1 MDLIS
6 GLALGI
12 ETAITPEALLF
23 CFIGVTIGMF
33 IGVLPGIGPLAAVAM
48 TLPVTYHLE
57 PMSAL
62 IMLAGIFY
70 GAQYGGST
78 ASILLNLPG
87 TSTTAVTALDGY
99 PMAKQ
104 GRAGVALFITTLT
117 SFAGG
122 CFAIV
127 ILMSFAPA
135 LGKMALKFSSAEY
148 FSIMLL
154 GLIAAATMAL
164 GSPLKGVASVVAGL
178 LLGMVGMDTTSG
190 VVRYSFGILELED
203 GLNLVAMAM
212 GLFGVAEILKNAGT
226 TERDTTNLQKV
237 RMRDLIPTR
246 EDLRLCWKPT
256 IRGSLIGSFIGILP
270 GAGPTLAAF
279 MAYAM
284 EKRVSKTP
292 ERFGKGAIEG
302 ISAPEAANNASTQAA
317 FIPTLAL
324 GIPGD
329 AGMAVLLGAMMIHGI
344 QPRPEFFSVHADLF
358 WGLVVSFWVG
368 NLMLLVLNIPL
379 IGIWVRIL
387 TIPKRMLYPAVIFFI
402 CVGVYSV
409 NNNPFDVLMVI
420 FFGVVGYLMNAFQY
434 PTAPLLMGFILG
446 PMIEQ
451 HFRRALL
458 YSRGDMMTFIDRPI
472 SAGFL
477 LAALAMIAVIALPSI
492 KAGVRNASAR
502 SKLRADGDG
511 E

>member
-1 MDLIS
+1 MDLLS

-12 ETAITPEALLF
+12 ETAITGEALLF
-23 CFIGVTIGMF
+23 CLIGVSVGMF

-48 TLPVTYHLE
+48 TLPITYHLE

-99 PMAKQ
+99 PMTQQ
-104 GRAGVALFITTLT
+104 GRAGPALFITTLT
-117 SFAGG
+117 SFFGG

-127 ILMSFAPA
+127 LLMSFAPA

-154 GLIAAATMAL
+154 GLVAAATMAL
-164 GSPLKGVASVVAGL
+164 GSPLKGLVSVVAGL
-178 LLGMVGMDTTSG
+178 LLSMVGMDPTSG
-190 VVRYSFGILELED
+190 EIRYSFGILNLQD

-212 GLFGVAEILKNAGT
+212 GLFGVAEILKNAGKG
-226 TERDTTNLQKV
+226 RDTSTVQKV
-237 RMRDLIPTR
+237 RMRDLMPTR
-246 EDLRLCWKPT
+246 TDMSQCWRPA
-256 IRGSLIGSFIGILP
+256 IRGAGIGSFVGILP

-279 MAYAM
+279 LAYAI
-284 EKRVSKTP
+284 EKRVSRTP
-292 ERFGKGAIEG
+292 ERFGRGAVEG

-344 QPRPEFFSVHADLF
+344 TPRPEFFTTNADLF
-358 WGLVVSFWVG
+358 WGLVISFWVG
-368 NLMLLVLNIPL
+368 NFLLLLLNIPL
-379 IGIWVRIL
+379 IGLWVRIL
-387 TIPKRMLYPAVIFFI
+387 TVPQRLLFPVIVFFI

-409 NNNPFDVLMVI
+409 NNNPFDVLTVI
-420 FFGVVGYLMNAFQY
+420 VFGLIGYVMNMYQY

-458 YSRGDMMTFIDRPI
+458 FSRGDITTFIDRPI
-472 SAGFL
+472 SAAF
-477 LAALAMIAVIALPSI
+477 LAATLGLVLLLVVPAMRRRRRERR
-492 KAGVRNASAR
+492 G
-502 SKLRADGDG
+502 
-511 E
+511 

>member
-1 MDLIS
+1 MDLIA
-6 GLALGI
+6 GLSLGF
-12 ETAITPEALLF
+12 ETALSPAALMF
-23 CFIGVTIGMF
+23 CFFGVSIGMF

-48 TLPVTYHLE
+48 ILPVTYHLDAS
-57 PMSAL
+57 SAL

-87 TSTTAVTALDGY
+87 TSTTAVTAIDGY
-99 PMAKQ
+99 PMAQQ
-104 GRAGVALFITTLT
+104 GRAGVALFITTIT
-117 SFAGG
+117 SFFGG
-122 CFAIV
+122 CLAI
-127 ILMSFAPA
+127 ILLMSFAPA
-135 LGKMALKFSSAEY
+135 LGAMALKFSSAEY

-154 GLIAAATMAL
+154 GLIAAATMSL
-164 GSPLKGVASVVAGL
+164 GSPIKGIVSVVAGL
-178 LLGMVGMDTTSG
+178 MLAMVGMDTTSG
-190 VVRYSFGILELED
+190 QLRYTFGILELQD

-212 GLFGVAEILKNAGT
+212 GLFGVAEILRNAGT
-226 TERDTTNLQKV
+226 PERDTSKLQKV
-237 RMRDLIPTR
+237 RFRDLMPTR
-246 EDLRLCWKPT
+246 ADLRQCWKPSL
-256 IRGSLIGSFIGILP
+256 RGAGIGSFIGVLP

-279 MAYAM
+279 LAYAA
-284 EKRVSKTP
+284 EKRVAKDPS
-292 ERFGKGAIEG
+292 RFGRGAIEG

-329 AGMAVLLGAMMIHGI
+329 AAMAVLLGAMMIHGI
-344 QPRPEFFSVHADLF
+344 QPRPEFFTLHADLF
-358 WGLVVSFWVG
+358 WGLVVSFWIG

-387 TIPKRMLYPAVIFFI
+387 TVPKRLLFPAVIFFI

-420 FFGVVGYLMNAFQY
+420 VFGLVGYVMNAFQY

-446 PMIEQ
+446 PLIEQ

-458 YSRGDMMTFIDRPI
+458 FSRGDMTTFIDRPI
-472 SAGFL
+472 SAAF
-477 LAALAMIAVIALPSI
+477 LAASVLLLLTMALPLI
-492 KAGVRNASAR
+492 KRLAAR
-502 SKLRADGDG
+502 VAERKRVGAD
-511 E
+511 

>member
-1 MDLIS
+1 MDLLT
-6 GLALGI
+6 GLTLGFQ
-12 ETAITPEALLF
+12 TAITPEALMF
-23 CFIGVTIGMF
+23 CFFGVTVGMF

-48 TLPVTYHLE
+48 LLPVTYHLE
-57 PMSAL
+57 PLSAL

-87 TSTTAVTALDGY
+87 TSTTAVTAIDGY
-99 PMAKQ
+99 PMARK
-104 GRAGVALFITTLT
+104 GRAGAALFITTIA
-117 SFAGG
+117 SFFGG

-127 ILMSFAPA
+127 LLMSFAPA
-135 LGKMALKFSSAEY
+135 LGAMALRFSSAEY
-148 FSIMLL
+148 FSIMIL
-154 GLIAAATMAL
+154 GLVAAATMSL
-164 GSPLKGVASVVAGL
+164 GNPVKGIVSVVAGL
-178 LLGMVGMDTTSG
+178 MLAMVGMDTTSG
-190 VVRYSFGILELED
+190 QVRYTFGILELQD

-226 TERDTTNLQKV
+226 PERDSSGVQKV
-237 RMRDLIPTR
+237 RMRDLMPTR
-246 EDLRLCWKPT
+246 QELRECWKPS
-256 IRGSLIGSFIGILP
+256 IRGAGIGSFIGVLP

-279 MAYAM
+279 LAYAM
-284 EKRVSKTP
+284 EKRVARDPS
-292 ERFGKGAIEG
+292 RFGKGAVEG

-329 AGMAVLLGAMMIHGI
+329 AAMAVLLGAMMIHGI
-344 QPRPEFFSVHADLF
+344 QPRPEFFTENADLF

-379 IGIWVRIL
+379 ISVWVRIL
-387 TIPKRMLYPAVIFFI
+387 TIPKRVLFPGVIFFI

-420 FFGVVGYLMNAFQY
+420 VFGLVGYVMNAFQY

-451 HFRRALL
+451 HFRRAILF
-458 YSRGDMMTFIDRPI
+458 SRGDYTTFIDRPI
-472 SAGFL
+472 SAVFL
-477 LAALAMIAVIALPSI
+477 AITALLLVLMAAPAVRSW
-492 KAGVRNASAR
+492 AGNRSANR
-502 SKLRADGDG
+502 GAGA

>member
-1 MDLIS
+1 M
-6 GLALGI
+6 
-12 ETAITPEALLF
+12 AITWEGLLF
-23 CFIGVTIGMF
+23 CLIGVSIGMF

-48 TLPVTYHLE
+48 TLPITYHLQ

-104 GRAGVALFITTLT
+104 GRAGVALFITTIT
-117 SFAGG
+117 SFFGG
-122 CFAIV
+122 CVAI
-127 ILMSFAPA
+127 ILLMGFAPA
-135 LGKMALKFSSAEY
+135 LGKMALSFSSAEY

-154 GLIAAATMAL
+154 GLVAAATMAI
-164 GSPLKGVASVVAGL
+164 GSPMKGIVSVIAGL
-178 LLGMVGMDTTSG
+178 LLAMVGMDTTSG
-190 VVRYSFGILELED
+190 TVRYSFGILELQD

-212 GLFGVAEILKNAGT
+212 GLFGVAEILKNAGQPDRPT
-226 TERDTTNLQKV
+226 DKLQKV
-237 RMRDLIPTR
+237 RLRELLPTR
-246 EDLRLCWKPT
+246 DDLRQTWKPA
-256 IRGSLIGSFIGILP
+256 IRGAGIGSFIGILP

-279 MAYAM
+279 LAYAM
-284 EKRVSKTP
+284 EKR
-292 ERFGKGAIEG
+292 
-302 ISAPEAANNASTQAA
+302 AA

-329 AGMAVLLGAMMIHGI
+329 ASMAVLLGAMMIHGI
-344 QPRPEFFSVHADLF
+344 TPRPEFFTVHTDLF
-358 WGLVVSFWVG
+358 WGLVVSFWIG

-379 IGIWVRIL
+379 IGVWVRIL
-387 TIPKRMLYPAVIFFI
+387 TIPQRLLFPAVIFFI

-409 NNNPFDVLMVI
+409 NNNPFDVLTVI
-420 FFGVVGYLMNAFQY
+420 VFGVIGYLMNMLNY

-458 YSRGDMMTFIDRPI
+458 FSRGDLWTFVDRPI
-472 SAGFL
+472 SAAFL
-477 LAALAMIAVIALPSI
+477 ACSAGLVLLLVLPSL
-492 KAGVRNASAR
+492 RRTASR
-502 SKLRADGDG
+502 LKRAF
-511 E
+511 

>member
-1 MDLIS
+1 MGLIS
-6 GLALGI
+6 GLALGLQ
-12 ETAITPEALLF
+12 TAVTLEALVF
-23 CFIGVTIGMF
+23 CFLGVTTGMF

-48 TLPVTYHLE
+48 ILPVTYHLE
-57 PMSAL
+57 PTVAL

-87 TSTTAVTALDGY
+87 TSTTAVTAIDGY
-99 PMAKQ
+99 PMAQQ
-104 GRAGVALFITTLT
+104 GRAGVALFITTLS
-117 SFAGG
+117 SFIGG

-127 ILMSFAPA
+127 LLMSFAPA
-135 LGKMALKFSSAEY
+135 LGTLALKFSSAEY
-148 FSIMLL
+148 FSVMLL
-154 GLIAAATMAL
+154 GLIAAATMSL
-164 GSPLKGVASVVAGL
+164 GNPIKGVASVVAGL
-178 LLGMVGMDTTSG
+178 MLAMVGMDTTSG
-190 VVRYSFGILELED
+190 TLRYTFGILELQD
-203 GLNLVAMAM
+203 GLSLVAMAM

-226 TERDTTNLQKV
+226 PERDTSKLQSV
-237 RMRDLIPTR
+237 RLRDLLPTR
-246 EDLRLCWKPT
+246 QDLGQCWKPT
-256 IRGSLIGSFIGILP
+256 LRGATIGSFIGVLP

-279 MAYAM
+279 LAYAM
-284 EKRVSKTP
+284 EKRVARDPS
-292 ERFGKGAIEG
+292 RFGKGAIEG

-344 QPRPEFFSVHADLF
+344 QPHAEFFTLHAGLF
-358 WGLVVSFWVG
+358 WGLVVSFWIG
-368 NLMLLVLNIPL
+368 NVMLLFLNIPL
-379 IGIWVRIL
+379 IGLWVRIL
-387 TIPKRMLYPAVIFFI
+387 TIPKRMLFPSVIFFI

-420 FFGVVGYLMNAFQY
+420 IFGLVGYVMNAFQY

-458 YSRGDMMTFIDRPI
+458 FSRGDYTTFVDRPI

-477 LAALAMIAVIALPSI
+477 A
-492 KAGVRNASAR
+492 ASALLLIVMVLPVIKR
-502 SKLRADGDG
+502 WGRKG
-511 E
+511 

>member
-1 MDLIS
+1 MDLLS

-12 ETAITPEALLF
+12 ETAVTPETLLF
-23 CFIGVTIGMF
+23 CLIGVTIGMF
-33 IGVLPGIGPLAAVAM
+33 IGVLPGIGPMAAVAM

-57 PMSAL
+57 PISGL

-87 TSTTAVTALDGY
+87 TSTTAVTAIDGY

-104 GRAGVALFITTLT
+104 GRAGVALFITTIT
-117 SFAGG
+117 SFFGG

-127 ILMSFAPA
+127 LLMSFAPA
-135 LGKMALKFSSAEY
+135 LGKMALNFSSAEY

-154 GLIAAATMAL
+154 GLIAAATMSL
-164 GSPLKGVASVVAGL
+164 GSPLKGLASVTAGL
-178 LLGMVGMDTTSG
+178 LLAMVGMDPTSG
-190 VVRYSFGILELED
+190 QIRYTFGILELQD

-212 GLFGVAEILKNAGT
+212 GLFGVAEILKNAGRP
-226 TERDTTNLQKV
+226 ERKAKNLQKV
-237 RMRDLIPTR
+237 RLRELMPTR
-246 EDLRLCWKPT
+246 KDLSECWKPT
-256 IRGSLIGSFIGILP
+256 LRGAGIGSFIGILP

-279 MAYAM
+279 LAYAV
-284 EKRVSKTP
+284 EKRVARDPS
-292 ERFGKGAIEG
+292 RFGNGAIEG

-329 AGMAVLLGAMMIHGI
+329 AAMAVLLGAMMIHGI
-344 QPRPEFFSVHADLF
+344 TPRPEFFTNNADLF
-358 WGLVVSFWVG
+358 WGLVVSFWIG

-379 IGIWVRIL
+379 IGVWVRIL
-387 TIPKRMLYPAVIFFI
+387 TIPQKILFPAIIFFI

-409 NNNPFDVLMVI
+409 NNNTFDVMTVI
-420 FFGVVGYLMNAFQY
+420 VFGIVGYLMSMYRY
-434 PTAPLLMGFILG
+434 PPAPLLMGFILG
-446 PMIEQ
+446 PMLEQ

-458 YSRGDMMTFIDRPI
+458 FSRGDMWTFVERPI
-472 SAGFL
+472 SAAFL
-477 LAALAMIAVIALPSI
+477 ACSLALLLLLMFPA
-492 KAGVRNASAR
+492 
-502 SKLRADGDG
+502 LRALWRRRALKLGRLWPL
-511 E
+511 

>member
-1 MDLIS
+1 MDLIA
-6 GLALGI
+6 GLSLGF
-12 ETAITPEALLF
+12 ETALSPVALIF
-23 CFIGVTIGMF
+23 CFFGVSIGMF

-48 TLPVTYHLE
+48 ILPVTYHLDAS
-57 PMSAL
+57 SAL

-87 TSTTAVTALDGY
+87 TSTTAVTAIDGY
-99 PMAKQ
+99 PMAQQ
-104 GRAGVALFITTLT
+104 GRAGVALFITTIT
-117 SFAGG
+117 SFFGG
-122 CFAIV
+122 CLAIV
-127 ILMSFAPA
+127 LLMSFAPA
-135 LGKMALKFSSAEY
+135 LGAMALKFSSAEY

-154 GLIAAATMAL
+154 GLIAAATMSL
-164 GSPLKGVASVVAGL
+164 GSPVKGVISVVAGL
-178 LLGMVGMDTTSG
+178 MLAMVGMDTTSG
-190 VVRYSFGILELED
+190 ELRYTFGILELQD

-212 GLFGVAEILKNAGT
+212 GLFGVAEILRNTGT
-226 TERDTTNLQKV
+226 AERDTSTLQKV
-237 RMRDLIPTR
+237 RFRDLMPTR
-246 EDLRLCWKPT
+246 ADLRQCWKPAL
-256 IRGSLIGSFIGILP
+256 RGAGIGSFIGVLP

-279 MAYAM
+279 LAYAA
-284 EKRVSKTP
+284 EKRVARDPS
-292 ERFGKGAIEG
+292 RFGRGAIEG

-329 AGMAVLLGAMMIHGI
+329 AAMAVLLGAMMIHGI
-344 QPRPEFFSVHADLF
+344 QPRPEFFTLHADLF
-358 WGLVVSFWVG
+358 WGLVVSFWIG

-387 TIPKRMLYPAVIFFI
+387 TVPKKLLFPAVIFFI

-420 FFGVVGYLMNAFQY
+420 VFGLVGYVMNAFQY

-446 PMIEQ
+446 PLVEQ

-458 YSRGDMMTFIDRPI
+458 FSRGDLTTFIDRPI
-472 SAGFL
+472 SAAF
-477 LAALAMIAVIALPSI
+477 LAASLLLLLTMALPLI
-492 KAGVRNASAR
+492 KKLTAYEATR
-502 SKLRADGDG
+502 S
-511 E
+511 